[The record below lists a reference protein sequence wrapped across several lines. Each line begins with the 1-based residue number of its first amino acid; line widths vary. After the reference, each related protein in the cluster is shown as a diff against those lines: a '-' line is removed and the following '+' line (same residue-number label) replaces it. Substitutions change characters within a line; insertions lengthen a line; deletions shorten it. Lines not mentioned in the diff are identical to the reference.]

1 MKSNLKGK
9 KFSSNQKWETKD
21 LILNKWCIISLLGQ
35 DSRQLWHVDTSKY
48 LLKNPLNNLE
58 MYHLQQKQINNP
70 LQKHLFYLIID
81 VWMWGKCQNYNK
93 RSKCSS
99 PVIISRPGWFS
110 RHTGSVDPH
119 IFLKIRKKK
128 SIKNSSCLF
137 RAGAKDVTKKVRE
150 EKKPENHFPL
160 VIKLES
166 DVKRLKCDL
175 QLSRNREN
183 ELREQIVCYMSS
195 K

>member
-1 MKSNLKGK
+1 
-9 KFSSNQKWETKD
+9 
-21 LILNKWCIISLLGQ
+21 
-35 DSRQLWHVDTSKY
+35 
-48 LLKNPLNNLE
+48 
-58 MYHLQQKQINNP
+58 
-70 LQKHLFYLIID
+70 
-81 VWMWGKCQNYNK
+81 
-93 RSKCSS
+93 
-99 PVIISRPGWFS
+99 
-110 RHTGSVDPH
+110 
-119 IFLKIRKKK
+119 
-128 SIKNSSCLF
+128 
-137 RAGAKDVTKKVRE
+137 VTKKVRE